1 MKRII
6 SIVLSAVLLLTTVLT
21 VPMVFAD
28 DTAVSITNT
37 FDEAGWAPTDTNLA
51 LSTPDG
57 ANGNALQ
64 FNAIADN
71 ANRYYKIYNPV
82 KASGEYVD
90 YKPSVKTTY
99 KLTFRYRTRSL
110 ENNILINVRG
120 VSGGTAGDVLARAV
134 TVKNTLNLTDYKW
147 DTAVAY
153 ITTPNSALDALAIS
167 VELSG
172 ATSVADFNVAIDDVK
187 LETVT
192 SNFVLG
198 NTFDED
204 GVNVDTINLGK
215 DTGTYLDATYNA
227 NETGYNTNSKNSG
240 NASPLRT
247 GTALGFRAARTPT
260 SANKTHFEIY
270 DYSKGFGADGKL
282 QSFVP
287 KNGST
292 YTIKFDYKIARSGTQ
307 SLSINVRPVTVDGEN
322 RVLGDIIVP
331 AVDIPKNDANHPS
344 PAIWKTATVNVPITE
359 DIAGLA
365 ITVESTGNVT
375 AYTFFD
381 NLEVSEIVP
390 ENDNKEEEKIIIINN
405 TFDEADWTPVDANLA
420 LSTPEGANGKA
431 LQINGIDNNAMR
443 YHKIYNPEKVSG
455 QYVDYKP
462 SVKTTYKLTFSYRTR
477 SLENNILINVRGVSG
492 GTAGDVLARAVT
504 VKNTLNLTDY
514 KWDTAVAYITTPNSA
529 LDALAISVELS
540 GATSVADFNVAIDDV
555 KLETVTSNFVLGN
568 TFDED
573 GVNVDTI
580 NLGKDTGT
588 YLDAT
593 YNANET
599 GYNTNSKNSGNA
611 SPLRTGT
618 ALGFRAARTP
628 TSANKTHFEIYDYS
642 KGFGADGKLQSF
654 VPKNGS
660 TYTIKFDY
668 KIARSG
674 TQSLSINVRPIT
686 VDGENRTLG
695 DIIAT
700 AVSIP
705 KGDSNHPSP
714 AIWKTATV
722 NVPITEDI
730 AGLAIVVETTGN
742 VTAYTFFDNL
752 EVLEVVS
759 ESGGENEE
767 ENAYITNTYEE
778 AGLGSISNG
787 SGTSKLKGKNIYHLG
802 TKTAAARE
810 GRVLQ
815 FKSITGQ
822 TNVAAGNITHVELY
836 NPANANFASFKPEV
850 GKSYEI
856 TFDYKAKAGQT
867 AYISFNVRGVTDA
880 GLGDILA
887 NAVTIQPKDPGYV
900 DYTWGT
906 ATAYV
911 TITKELSAL
920 AISAEI
926 SSAGDA
932 GTLYPYLD
940 NVKFREFE
948 IANDFKNTYE
958 EEGLGSISNG
968 GAGSHKLKGK
978 YIFHLGTK
986 AAAAREGRVLQF
998 STISGQNNVAKGNIT
1013 HVELYNPADANFA
1026 SVVPQKNATYKIKF
1040 DYKVKAG
1047 TTGDISFNIRG
1058 VTKDGIGDILATA
1071 ATIEKGDPVYA
1082 DYTWGSA
1089 TVFVKTGSED
1099 LSALAISIETSI
1111 ANNATF
1117 YPYIDNIAVSVIPNG
1132 KTTLTC
1138 HNLGNT
1144 TQVTLPN
1151 DALFADIPVD
1161 FVSGKKFEGW
1171 YLDANFTTLAQDNV
1185 YGHTEIWAKWRS
1197 TGDVIKNTYD
1207 DAGVYFGIDEKGYIT
1222 RYSDKALTQKI
1233 DSMAYSY
1240 FGKGAIVTDET
1251 HGTAMQLTDAAIISN
1266 TNPGVIRIYDNTKGD
1281 KTLYVPRSNTVYK
1294 ISFDIKS
1301 TAILDNDAHI
1311 AVKAHNYLASSF
1323 GKGEFLNYLYTV
1335 RDGVT
1340 VRDWTKVE
1348 GYITVPDAKFDFLAI
1363 SLATAKNTANVT
1375 GAQVWIDNIVLTEVM
1390 DVNYLII
1397 NPENGE
1403 RATDIPFVAGEK
1415 LPTIPQ
1421 VKKDGSV
1428 FVGWFT
1434 DAAKTVPFTY
1444 NKMPAENMAIYAKY
1458 AAAAQNATDFSTGFE
1473 AKDFNSGVTP
1483 YTNTGANNKYT
1494 NNMSIHASVITDS
1507 SEAYTG
1513 DKYLHFALETN
1524 SSKQTMDM
1532 ASIIAINPD
1541 GSNFQVKSGERYRF
1555 SLALRSDYDCY
1566 IVPVVTD
1573 QVPTG
1578 KVNFINS
1585 TEISRI
1591 YYRYS
1596 IYHSA
1601 DTWGEM
1607 EAYFTP
1613 SVSGK
1618 VSFLVYL
1625 AGATYF
1631 DVDDMSIEVMDSSE
1645 ASLVQFYN
1653 EAGNSI
1659 RTKMLGGVGDWLFT
1673 PVPTAKAGYVFDG
1686 WYDKDGNRYVQSVF
1700 PSGDLN
1706 LYPRYREAEDL
1717 SNPDTFK
1724 EGTLNIDFEA
1734 NSANAQAFYQSN
1746 KNSLID
1752 NKDAIFVTG
1761 DTSGAHSGGNY
1772 LKFHNA
1778 GQWTKSLY
1786 RRFRLYDDNTVG
1798 NRVYL
1803 EPFSV
1808 YKVGFWLKVDKTKAA
1823 KLLLATFDNT
1833 DSMAIVGSQAVVSL
1847 TEAESESI
1855 YGEWIYYEG
1864 EITTGAE
1871 ISTLGIMLSGGFTT
1885 ASIDDVTVRKLAMMT
1900 VSFESNGGSS
1910 VNSIE
1915 TLEGQN
1921 IVAPVE
1927 PEKEGYVFEGWYTDT
1942 ELTNLF
1948 DFNETLINSNIKLY
1962 AKWTK
1967 AKEQEYEEV
1976 TTHVKEEVTQ
1986 KNEIE
1991 DSHLDE
1997 KLNIL
2002 KNDIIGKMSDGG
2014 NILLTVLIIAGALV
2028 LLAAVLVVVIVLIK
2042 RRKKSN

>member
-6 SIVLSAVLLLTTVLT
+6 SIILSVVLLLTTVLT

-37 FDEAGWAPTDTNLA
+37 FDEAGWAPTDTNLV

-64 FNAIADN
+64 FNAIANN

-90 YKPSVKTTY
+90 YKPLAKTTY

-120 VSGGTAGDVLARAV
+120 VSGDTVGDVLARAV

-153 ITTPNSALDALAIS
+153 ITTPDAALDALAIS

-172 ATSVADFNVAIDDVK
+172 ATAVTDFNVVIDDVK

-204 GVNVDTINLGK
+204 GVNVGTINLGQ
-215 DTGTYLDATYNA
+215 DTGTYSDATYNA
-227 NETGYNTNSKNSG
+227 NATGYNTNSKNSG

-247 GTALGFRAARTPT
+247 GTALGFRAARVPT
-260 SANKTHFEIY
+260 KANKVHFEIY

-282 QSFVP
+282 QSFNP
-287 KNGST
+287 KNDTT
-292 YTIKFDYKIARSGTQ
+292 YSITFDYKIARSTSQ
-307 SLSINVRPVTVDGEN
+307 SLSINVRPVTVSDGV
-322 RVLGDIIVP
+322 RSLGDIIAV
-331 AVDIPKNDANHPS
+331 AVDIPKNDTNHPT
-344 PAIWKTATVNVPITE
+344 PAVWKTATVNVPITE
-359 DIAGLA
+359 EIDALA
-365 ITVESTGNVT
+365 ITVESTGDVT

-381 NLEVSEIVP
+381 NLEVSEVAM
-390 ENDNKEEEKIIIINN
+390 DVGGDEEE
-405 TFDEADWTPVDANLA
+405 E
-420 LSTPEGANGKA
+420 E
-431 LQINGIDNNAMR
+431 
-443 YHKIYNPEKVSG
+443 
-455 QYVDYKP
+455 
-462 SVKTTYKLTFSYRTR
+462 
-477 SLENNILINVRGVSG
+477 
-492 GTAGDVLARAVT
+492 
-504 VKNTLNLTDY
+504 
-514 KWDTAVAYITTPNSA
+514 
-529 LDALAISVELS
+529 
-540 GATSVADFNVAIDDV
+540 
-555 KLETVTSNFVLGN
+555 
-568 TFDED
+568 
-573 GVNVDTI
+573 
-580 NLGKDTGT
+580 
-588 YLDAT
+588 
-593 YNANET
+593 
-599 GYNTNSKNSGNA
+599 
-611 SPLRTGT
+611 
-618 ALGFRAARTP
+618 
-628 TSANKTHFEIYDYS
+628 
-642 KGFGADGKLQSF
+642 
-654 VPKNGS
+654 
-660 TYTIKFDY
+660 
-668 KIARSG
+668 
-674 TQSLSINVRPIT
+674 
-686 VDGENRTLG
+686 
-695 DIIAT
+695 
-700 AVSIP
+700 
-705 KGDSNHPSP
+705 
-714 AIWKTATV
+714 
-722 NVPITEDI
+722 
-730 AGLAIVVETTGN
+730 
-742 VTAYTFFDNL
+742 
-752 EVLEVVS
+752 S
-759 ESGGENEE
+759 E
-767 ENAYITNTYEE
+767 YITNTYEE
-778 AGLGSISNG
+778 TGLGSISNG
-787 SGTSKLKGKNIYHLG
+787 SGTSKLKGNNIYHLGAKSASNREGSVVQFYPVSGTTNVAAGNITYVELYNPADENFASFKPVVGKTYEITFDFNTRVWSNNIAFNIRGVTDEGIGDIITNAITILPGDTTHTGVYAWGTATTYVTVTSELSALAISIEIDKAADGNFYPYLDNIKFREFEIANQFTNTYEEEGLGSISNGGTPSHKLKGKNIFHLG

-815 FKSITGQ
+815 F
-822 TNVAAGNITHVELY
+822 
-836 NPANANFASFKPEV
+836 
-850 GKSYEI
+850 
-856 TFDYKAKAGQT
+856 
-867 AYISFNVRGVTDA
+867 
-880 GLGDILA
+880 
-887 NAVTIQPKDPGYV
+887 
-900 DYTWGT
+900 
-906 ATAYV
+906 
-911 TITKELSAL
+911 
-920 AISAEI
+920 
-926 SSAGDA
+926 
-932 GTLYPYLD
+932 
-940 NVKFREFE
+940 
-948 IANDFKNTYE
+948 
-958 EEGLGSISNG
+958 
-968 GAGSHKLKGK
+968 
-978 YIFHLGTK
+978 
-986 AAAAREGRVLQF
+986 
-998 STISGQNNVAKGNIT
+998 STISGQTNVAKGNIT

-1071 ATIEKGDPVYA
+1071 VTIKKGDPVYA
-1082 DYTWGSA
+1082 DYAWGTA

-1117 YPYIDNIAVSVIPNG
+1117 YPYLDNIAVSVVPKGN
-1132 KTTLTC
+1132 TTITC
-1138 HNLGNT
+1138 HNLGT
-1144 TQVTLPN
+1144 STQYTLPN
-1151 DALFADIPVD
+1151 DTLFIDLPVD
-1161 FVSGKKFEGW
+1161 DIKGSKFEGW
-1171 YLDANFTTLAQDNV
+1171 YLDENFNTPAEDNI
-1185 YGHTEIWAKWRS
+1185 YGYTEVWGKWRT

-1207 DAGVYFGIDEKGYIT
+1207 DAGVYFGIDENGYIT

-1240 FGKGAIVTDET
+1240 FGKGAIVTDGT

-1281 KTLYVPRSNTVYK
+1281 KALYVPRSNTVYK

-1301 TAILDNDAHI
+1301 TAILDNDALI
-1311 AVKAHNYLASSF
+1311 AVKAHNHLASSF
-1323 GKGEFLNYLYTV
+1323 GSGEFLNYLYTV

-1340 VRDWTKVE
+1340 VKDWTKVE
-1348 GYITVPDAKFDFLAI
+1348 GYITVPDAKFDYLAI

-1375 GAQVWIDNIVLTEVM
+1375 GAQVWIDNVVLTEVM
-1390 DVNYLII
+1390 DVNYLTV

-1458 AAAAQNATDFSTGFE
+1458 AVAATDATDFSTGFE
-1473 AKDFNSGVTP
+1473 ANDFNSGVTP
-1483 YTNTGANNKYT
+1483 YTNTGADNKYT
-1494 NNMSIHASVITDS
+1494 NNMSIHASVITDV
-1507 SEAYTG
+1507 SEAYAG
-1513 DKYLHFALETN
+1513 NKYLHFALETN
-1524 SSKQTMDM
+1524 SSKQTMDL
-1532 ASIIAINPD
+1532 ASIAAINPD

-1566 IVPVVTD
+1566 IVPVVTE

-1578 KVNFINS
+1578 KLNFINS

-1631 DVDDMSIEVMDSSE
+1631 DVDDISIEVMDSSE

-1653 EAGNSI
+1653 EAGNSVK
-1659 RTKMLGGVGDWLFT
+1659 TKVLGGVGDWLFT

-1686 WYDKDGNRYVQSVF
+1686 WYDNDGNQYVKSVF

-1734 NSANAQAFYQSN
+1734 DSANAQAFYQSN

-1761 DTSGAHSGGNY
+1761 DTAGAHSGGNY
-1772 LKFHNA
+1772 LMFHNA

-1786 RRFRLYDDNTVG
+1786 RRFRLYNDNSVG

-1833 DSMAIVGSQAVVSL
+1833 DSMEIIGSQAVVSL

-1885 ASIDDVTVRKLAMMT
+1885 ASIDDVTVRKLSMMT

-1910 VNSIE
+1910 VESIE

-1921 IVAPVE
+1921 IVAPVD
-1927 PEKEGYVFEGWYTDT
+1927 PEKEGYVFEGWYSDT
-1942 ELTNLF
+1942 ELTKLF

-1967 AKEQEYEEV
+1967 AKEQEYKEV
-1976 TTHVKEEVTQ
+1976 TTYVQEEVTQ
-1986 KNEIE
+1986 KNEIK

-2028 LLAAVLVVVIVLIK
+2028 LLAAVSVVVIVLIK
-2042 RRKKSN
+2042 RKKKSN

>member
-6 SIVLSAVLLLTTVLT
+6 SIALSVVLLLTTVLT
-21 VPMVFAD
+21 VPMVFAA

-37 FDEAGWAPTDTNLA
+37 FDEAGWTPTDANLVLA
-51 LSTPDG
+51 TPNG

-64 FNAIADN
+64 FNSISESAV
-71 ANRYYKIYNPV
+71 RYYKIYDPV
-82 KASGEYVD
+82 KSSDGYVD
-90 YKPSVKTTY
+90 YAPKAETTY

-110 ENNILINVRG
+110 ENDIVINVHG
-120 VSGGTAGDVLARAV
+120 VSNGALGDVLTKAV
-134 TVKNTLNLTDYKW
+134 NIKKSLNLADYKW

-153 ITTPNSALDALAIS
+153 VTTPKASLNALAIS
-167 VELSG
+167 VKLGG
-172 ATSVADFNVAIDDVK
+172 ATAIADYNLAIDDVK
-187 LETVT
+187 LETVA
-192 SNFVLG
+192 SNFIVG

-204 GVNVDTINLGK
+204 GVNINTINLGT
-215 DTGTYLDATYNA
+215 DAGIYSDATYNA

-240 NASPLRT
+240 NASPLRI
-247 GTALGFRAARTPT
+247 GTALGFRAARIPT
-260 SANKTHFEIY
+260 HANKVHFEIY
-270 DYSKGFGADGKL
+270 DYSKGFGTDGKL
-282 QSFVP
+282 QSFKP
-287 KNGST
+287 KS
-292 YTIKFDYKIARSGTQ
+292 
-307 SLSINVRPVTVDGEN
+307 
-322 RVLGDIIVP
+322 
-331 AVDIPKNDANHPS
+331 
-344 PAIWKTATVNVPITE
+344 
-359 DIAGLA
+359 
-365 ITVESTGNVT
+365 
-375 AYTFFD
+375 
-381 NLEVSEIVP
+381 
-390 ENDNKEEEKIIIINN
+390 
-405 TFDEADWTPVDANLA
+405 
-420 LSTPEGANGKA
+420 
-431 LQINGIDNNAMR
+431 
-443 YHKIYNPEKVSG
+443 
-455 QYVDYKP
+455 
-462 SVKTTYKLTFSYRTR
+462 
-477 SLENNILINVRGVSG
+477 
-492 GTAGDVLARAVT
+492 
-504 VKNTLNLTDY
+504 
-514 KWDTAVAYITTPNSA
+514 DT
-529 LDALAISVELS
+529 
-540 GATSVADFNVAIDDV
+540 
-555 KLETVTSNFVLGN
+555 
-568 TFDED
+568 
-573 GVNVDTI
+573 
-580 NLGKDTGT
+580 
-588 YLDAT
+588 
-593 YNANET
+593 
-599 GYNTNSKNSGNA
+599 
-611 SPLRTGT
+611 
-618 ALGFRAARTP
+618 
-628 TSANKTHFEIYDYS
+628 
-642 KGFGADGKLQSF
+642 
-654 VPKNGS
+654 

-686 VDGENRTLG
+686 VNDGVRSLG
-695 DIIAT
+695 DIIAV
-700 AVSIP
+700 AVDIP
-705 KGDSNHPSP
+705 KNDTNHPTP

-722 NVPITEDI
+722 NVPITEEID
-730 AGLAIVVETTGN
+730 ALAITVESTGN

-752 EVLEVVS
+752 EVS
-759 ESGGENEE
+759 EITLDDGGDEE
-767 ENAYITNTYEE
+767 EEESEYITNTYEE
-778 AGLGSISNG
+778 TGLGSISSG
-787 SGTSKLKGKNIYHLG
+787 SGTTKLKGNKIYHLG
-802 TKTAAARE
+802 QKAASKRE
-810 GRVLQ
+810 GRVVQ
-815 FKSITGQ
+815 FYPVSGNTS
-822 TNVAAGNITHVELY
+822 VAAGDITYVELY
-836 NPANANFASFKPEV
+836 NPADENFASFKPVV
-850 GKSYEI
+850 GKTYEI
-856 TFDYKAKAGQT
+856 TFD
-867 AYISFNVRGVTDA
+867 FNTQVWGNNIAFNIRGVTNE
-880 GLGDILA
+880 GIGDIIT
-887 NAVTIQPKDPGYV
+887 NAITILPG
-900 DYTWGT
+900 DTTHTGAAAWGT
-906 ATAYV
+906 ATAYATV
-911 TITKELSAL
+911 TSELSAL
-920 AISAEI
+920 AISIEI
-926 SSAGDA
+926 DKSANGNF
-932 GTLYPYLD
+932 YPYLD
-940 NVKFREFE
+940 NIKFREFE
-948 IANDFKNTYE
+948 IANQFANTYE
-958 EEGLGSISNG
+958 EEGLGSMSNG
-968 GAGSHKLKGK
+968 GSPSHKLKGK
-978 YIFHLGTK
+978 NIFHLGTK
-986 AAAAREGRVLQF
+986 TAAAREGRVLQF

-1071 ATIEKGDPVYA
+1071 VTIEKGDPVYA
-1082 DYTWGSA
+1082 DYAWGSA
-1089 TVFVKTGSED
+1089 TVYATTGSQD
-1099 LSALAISIETSI
+1099 LTALAISIETSI

-1117 YPYIDNIAVSVIPNG
+1117 YPYLDNIYVSVIPKGN
-1132 KTTLTC
+1132 TTITC
-1138 HNLGNT
+1138 HNLGT
-1144 TQVTLPN
+1144 STQYTLPN
-1151 DALFADIPVD
+1151 DTLFIDLPVD
-1161 FVSGKKFEGW
+1161 YIKGSKFEGW
-1171 YLDANFTTLAQDNV
+1171 YLDENFNTPAVDNI
-1185 YGHTEIWAKWRS
+1185 YGCTEVWGKWRS

-1207 DAGVYFGIDEKGYIT
+1207 DAGVYFGIDDKGYIT

-1390 DVNYLII
+1390 DVNYLTV

-1444 NKMPAENMAIYAKY
+1444 NKMPAENMEIYAKY
-1458 AAAAQNATDFSTGFE
+1458 ASAAQNATDFSTGFE
-1473 AKDFNSGVTP
+1473 ANDFNSGVTP
-1483 YTNTGANNKYT
+1483 YTNTGVNNKYT
-1494 NNMSIHASVITDS
+1494 NNMSIHASIINDS
-1507 SEAYTG
+1507 SEAYAG
-1513 DKYLHFALETN
+1513 NKYLHFALETN
-1524 SSKQTMDM
+1524 SSKQTMDQ
-1532 ASIIAINPD
+1532 AAIAVVNAD
-1541 GSNFQVKSGERYRF
+1541 GTAFQVKSGERYRF

-1566 IVPVVTD
+1566 IVPVVTE

-1578 KVNFINS
+1578 KLNFINS

-1591 YYRYS
+1591 YYRNS

-1625 AGATYF
+1625 AGASYF
-1631 DVDDMSIEVMDSSE
+1631 DVDDISIEVMDSSE

-1653 EAGNSI
+1653 EAGNSVK
-1659 RTKMLGGVGDWLFT
+1659 TKMLGGVGDWLFT
-1673 PVPTAKAGYVFDG
+1673 PVPTAKEGYVFDG
-1686 WYDKDGNRYVQSVF
+1686 WYDKDGNQYVESVF

-1734 NSANAQAFYQSN
+1734 DSANAQAFYQSN

-1761 DTSGAHSGGNY
+1761 DTAGAHSGGNY

-1786 RRFRLYDDNTVG
+1786 RRFRLYDDNSVG

-1833 DSMAIVGSQAVVSL
+1833 DSMAIIGSQAVVSL

-1910 VNSIE
+1910 VESIE

-1967 AKEQEYEEV
+1967 AKEQEYKEV
-1976 TTHVKEEVTQ
+1976 TTYVKEEVTQ
-1986 KNEIE
+1986 KNEIK

-2028 LLAAVLVVVIVLIK
+2028 LLAAVLVVVIVFIK
-2042 RRKKSN
+2042 RKKKSN

>member
-64 FNAIADN
+64 FNAIANN

-90 YKPSVKTTY
+90 YKPLAKTTY

-120 VSGGTAGDVLARAV
+120 VSGDTVGDVLARAV

-153 ITTPNSALDALAIS
+153 ITTPDSALDALAIS

-172 ATSVADFNVAIDDVK
+172 ATAVADFNVAIDDVK

-204 GVNVDTINLGK
+204 GVNVGTINLGQ
-215 DTGTYLDATYNA
+215 DTGTYSDATYNA

-247 GTALGFRAARTPT
+247 GTALGFRAARIPT
-260 SANKTHFEIY
+260 HANKTHFEIY
-270 DYSKGFGADGKL
+270 DYSKGLGADGKL

-307 SLSINVRPVTVDGEN
+307 NLSLNVRPITVDGEN
-322 RVLGDIIVP
+322 RVLGDIITI
-331 AVDIPKNDANHPS
+331 AVDIPKNDTNHPT
-344 PAIWKTATVNVPITE
+344 PAVWKTATVNVPITE

-365 ITVESTGNVT
+365 ITVETTGNVT
-375 AYTFFD
+375 TYTFFD
-381 NLEVSEIVP
+381 NLEVSEIAMDVGG
-390 ENDNKEEEKIIIINN
+390 DEEE
-405 TFDEADWTPVDANLA
+405 E
-420 LSTPEGANGKA
+420 E
-431 LQINGIDNNAMR
+431 
-443 YHKIYNPEKVSG
+443 
-455 QYVDYKP
+455 
-462 SVKTTYKLTFSYRTR
+462 
-477 SLENNILINVRGVSG
+477 
-492 GTAGDVLARAVT
+492 
-504 VKNTLNLTDY
+504 
-514 KWDTAVAYITTPNSA
+514 
-529 LDALAISVELS
+529 
-540 GATSVADFNVAIDDV
+540 
-555 KLETVTSNFVLGN
+555 
-568 TFDED
+568 
-573 GVNVDTI
+573 
-580 NLGKDTGT
+580 
-588 YLDAT
+588 
-593 YNANET
+593 
-599 GYNTNSKNSGNA
+599 
-611 SPLRTGT
+611 
-618 ALGFRAARTP
+618 
-628 TSANKTHFEIYDYS
+628 
-642 KGFGADGKLQSF
+642 
-654 VPKNGS
+654 
-660 TYTIKFDY
+660 
-668 KIARSG
+668 
-674 TQSLSINVRPIT
+674 
-686 VDGENRTLG
+686 
-695 DIIAT
+695 
-700 AVSIP
+700 
-705 KGDSNHPSP
+705 
-714 AIWKTATV
+714 
-722 NVPITEDI
+722 
-730 AGLAIVVETTGN
+730 
-742 VTAYTFFDNL
+742 
-752 EVLEVVS
+752 S
-759 ESGGENEE
+759 E
-767 ENAYITNTYEE
+767 YITNTYEE
-778 AGLGSISNG
+778 TGLGSISSGSGTAKLKGNKIYHLGQKAASKREGRVVQFYPVSGNTSVAAGDITYVELYNPADENFASFKPVVGKTYEITFDFNTQVWSNNIAFNIRGVTNEGIGDIITNAITILPGDTTHTGAAAWGTATAYATVTSELSALAISIEIDKSANGNFYPYLDNIKFREFEIANQFTNTYEEEGLGSISNG
-787 SGTSKLKGKNIYHLG
+787 GTPSHKLKGKNIFHLG

-815 FKSITGQ
+815 FS
-822 TNVAAGNITHVELY
+822 
-836 NPANANFASFKPEV
+836 
-850 GKSYEI
+850 
-856 TFDYKAKAGQT
+856 
-867 AYISFNVRGVTDA
+867 
-880 GLGDILA
+880 
-887 NAVTIQPKDPGYV
+887 
-900 DYTWGT
+900 
-906 ATAYV
+906 
-911 TITKELSAL
+911 TIT
-920 AISAEI
+920 
-926 SSAGDA
+926 
-932 GTLYPYLD
+932 
-940 NVKFREFE
+940 
-948 IANDFKNTYE
+948 
-958 EEGLGSISNG
+958 
-968 GAGSHKLKGK
+968 
-978 YIFHLGTK
+978 
-986 AAAAREGRVLQF
+986 
-998 STISGQNNVAKGNIT
+998 GQNNVAKGNIT

-1071 ATIEKGDPVYA
+1071 VTIKKGDPVYA
-1082 DYTWGSA
+1082 DYAWGSA

-1117 YPYIDNIAVSVIPNG
+1117 YPYLDNIAVSVVPKGN
-1132 KTTLTC
+1132 TTLTC
-1138 HNLGNT
+1138 NNLGNT
-1144 TQVTLPN
+1144 TQITLPN
-1151 DALFADIPVD
+1151 DTLFIDIPVD
-1161 FVSGKKFEGW
+1161 YIKGSRFEGW
-1171 YLDANFTTLAQDNV
+1171 YLDENFNTPAEDNI
-1185 YGHTEIWAKWRS
+1185 YGYTEVWGKWKT

-1207 DAGVYFGIDEKGYIT
+1207 DAGVYFGIDENGYIT

-1240 FGKGAIVTDET
+1240 FGKGAIATDET

-1281 KTLYVPRSNTVYK
+1281 KALYVPRSNTVYK

-1301 TAILDNDAHI
+1301 TAILDNDALI
-1311 AVKAHNYLASSF
+1311 AVKAHNHLASSF
-1323 GKGEFLNYLYTV
+1323 GSGEFLNYLYTV

-1340 VRDWTKVE
+1340 VREWTKVE
-1348 GYITVPDAKFDFLAI
+1348 GYITVPDAKFDYLAI
-1363 SLATAKNTANVT
+1363 SLATSKNTANVT
-1375 GAQVWIDNIVLTEVM
+1375 GAQVWIDNVVLTEVM
-1390 DVNYLII
+1390 DVNYLTV

-1458 AAAAQNATDFSTGFE
+1458 AVAATDATDFSTGFE
-1473 AKDFNSGVTP
+1473 ANDFNSGVTP
-1483 YTNTGANNKYT
+1483 YTNTGADNKYT
-1494 NNMSIHASVITDS
+1494 NNMSIHASVITDV

-1513 DKYLHFALETN
+1513 NKYLHFALETN
-1524 SSKQTMDM
+1524 SSKQTMDL
-1532 ASIIAINPD
+1532 ASIAAINPD

-1566 IVPVVTD
+1566 IVPVVTE

-1578 KVNFINS
+1578 KLNFINS

-1631 DVDDMSIEVMDSSE
+1631 DVDDISIEVMDSSE

-1653 EAGNSI
+1653 EAGNSVK
-1659 RTKMLGGVGDWLFT
+1659 TKVLGGVGDWLFT

-1686 WYDKDGNRYVQSVF
+1686 WYDNDGNQYVKSVF

-1717 SNPDTFK
+1717 SNPDTLK

-1734 NSANAQAFYQSN
+1734 DSANAQAFYQSN

-1761 DTSGAHSGGNY
+1761 DTAGAHSGGNY

-1786 RRFRLYDDNTVG
+1786 RRFRLYDDNSVG

-1833 DSMAIVGSQAVVSL
+1833 DSMEIIGSQAVVSL

-1885 ASIDDVTVRKLAMMT
+1885 ASIDDVTVRKLSMMT
-1900 VSFESNGGSS
+1900 VSFESNGGSD
-1910 VNSIE
+1910 VESIE

-1921 IVAPVE
+1921 IVAPVD
-1927 PEKEGYVFEGWYTDT
+1927 PEKEGYVFEGWYSDT
-1942 ELTNLF
+1942 ELTKLF

-1967 AKEQEYEEV
+1967 AKEQEYKEV
-1976 TTHVKEEVTQ
+1976 TTYVQEEVTQ
-1986 KNEIE
+1986 KNEIK

-2028 LLAAVLVVVIVLIK
+2028 LLAAVSVVVIVLIK
-2042 RRKKSN
+2042 RKKKSN